1 MTPRSISRYA
11 SFTDDLRTLST
22 VQLPFG
28 IVIWLCLTLTCCL
41 SACSR
46 TFRPANVD
54 ADNPLAEFRYS
65 CESLDSATVAKVLPQ
80 LERLYGGNLAA
91 EHYRDKLLA
100 AMSFYPDLTDVP
112 IRLVQRKLRTSM
124 AARPHA
130 FRFNGARR
138 GYTIYV
144 DDVRQKAADFR
155 NASYAAQVGCF
166 IHELGHIA
174 YYVTRSNLGLVGDGA
189 AYVTNQSFKNGYERI
204 ADRMAIHHGGG
215 YYVYLYRTFTFE
227 EAELPPA
234 YLAFKR
240 RNYTD
245 NQALLARHIEYLQ
258 ENSLEK
264 CVEYWEPV
272 EAE

>member
-1 MTPRSISRYA
+1 MVDKSFLSIRIICWLLLA
-11 SFTDDLRTLST
+11 
-22 VQLPFG
+22 G
-28 IVIWLCLTLTCCL
+28 I

-46 TFRPANVD
+46 NFHPANVD
-54 ADNPLAEFRYS
+54 GDNPLAEYRYS
-65 CESLDSATVAKVLPQ
+65 CQSLDSVTVVEVLPE
-80 LERLYGGNLAA
+80 LEKLYGANLAA
-91 EHYRDKLLA
+91 EEYRDKLLA
-100 AMSFYPDLTDVP
+100 ALSFYPDLTNVP
-112 IRLVQRKLRTSM
+112 IRLVHRKLRTSM

-144 DDVRQKAADFR
+144 DDVQEKAADFR
-155 NASYAAQVGCF
+155 QASYAAQVGCF

-174 YYVTRSNLGLVGDGA
+174 YYVTRSNAGLIGDGA
-189 AYVTNQSFKNGYERI
+189 AYVTNQTFKNGYERI

-215 YYVYLYRTFTFE
+215 YYVYLYRTFSFE

-264 CVEYWEPV
+264 CVEYWEPL
-272 EAE
+272 EAAE